1 MVFGFQFFFLI
12 FKEATQPSR
21 SYFVAKDRR
30 VLKDERR
37 GIISIVYMNIDQH
50 YNLPIVQVYS
60 SGILFFFVTTVSG
73 TALRVV
79 RQTSLYTTNRFKYF
93 KIHQLIL

>member
-1 MVFGFQFFFLI
+1 MVIGFQNLP
-12 FKEATQPSR
+12 KKLPSHPAR
-21 SYFVAKDRR
+21 ILSQKTDV
-30 VLKDERR
+30 RR
-37 GIISIVYMNIDQH
+37 GIISIIYMNIDQQ

-79 RQTSLYTTNRFKYF
+79 GQTSLYTTNRFKYF

>member
-1 MVFGFQFFFLI
+1 M
-12 FKEATQPSR
+12 
-21 SYFVAKDRR
+21 D
-30 VLKDERR
+30 
-37 GIISIVYMNIDQH
+37 IDQH

-79 RQTSLYTTNRFKYF
+79 GQTSLYTTNRFKYF
-93 KIHQLIL
+93 KIHQLIFLTHTKCIEKLACGFFQN

>member
-1 MVFGFQFFFLI
+1 MVIGFQNLP
-12 FKEATQPSR
+12 KKLPSHPAR
-21 SYFVAKDRR
+21 ILSQKTD

-37 GIISIVYMNIDQH
+37 GIISIIYMNIDQH

-73 TALRVV
+73 TALCVV
-79 RQTSLYTTNRFKYF
+79 GQTSLYTTNRFKYF

>member
-1 MVFGFQFFFLI
+1 M
-12 FKEATQPSR
+12 
-21 SYFVAKDRR
+21 D
-30 VLKDERR
+30 
-37 GIISIVYMNIDQH
+37 IDQH

-79 RQTSLYTTNRFKYF
+79 GQTSLYTTNRFKYF